1 MPTVKTGVAPSTIS
15 KSSLSAIFTA
25 PVDSL
30 SSASSLPVETRTL
43 IVPLPP
49 LQVASFTPPP
59 PPPPPPGPPLPPTP
73 PVQFDPPLVP
83 FCPFRSTVPAILTSP
98 FTRITAGGE
107 PRLPAGGPPR
117 GALLGGR
124 G

>member
-1 MPTVKTGVAPSTIS
+1 MSS
-15 KSSLSAIFTA
+15 KSQYYFSALSTA
-25 PVDSL
+25 RVQWL

-49 LQVASFTPPP
+49 LQVASFPPPP

-98 FTRITAGGE
+98 FTRITAGGGARF
-107 PRLPAGGPPR
+107 PGGGPPR